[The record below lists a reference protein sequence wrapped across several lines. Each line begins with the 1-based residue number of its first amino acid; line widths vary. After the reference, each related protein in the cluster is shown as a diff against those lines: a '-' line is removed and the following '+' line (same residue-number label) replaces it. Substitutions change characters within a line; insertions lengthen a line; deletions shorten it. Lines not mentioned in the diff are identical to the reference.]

1 MNMNI
6 EITEDK
12 TQEKLKRQHSSSFTQ
27 TLKICAN
34 AAKSIFFFKE
44 NETFHCTLNFQ
55 CLTE

>member
-1 MNMNI
+1 MNMNT

-34 AAKSIFFFKE
+34 TAKSIFFSLRKMK
-44 NETFHCTLNFQ
+44 HLIAH
-55 CLTE
+55 